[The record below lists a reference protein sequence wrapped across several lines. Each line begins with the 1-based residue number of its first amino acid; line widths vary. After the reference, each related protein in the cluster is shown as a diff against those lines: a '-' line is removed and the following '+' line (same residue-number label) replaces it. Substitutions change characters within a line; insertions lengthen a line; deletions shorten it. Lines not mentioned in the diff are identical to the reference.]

1 MHKDCPFQEGNLMNS
16 ESMEYISIDINR
28 RPIYI
33 IGVVMTVSGSVF
45 MFFLTTSFG
54 AELWEVLLFSI
65 AMPSLLIV
73 GAVLASLI
81 TPLEIGIGTEGIQL
95 VFKLGRR
102 LDIGWKDVISLQP
115 YRAPDFYHLKY
126 HRKGGVIR
134 MCTVSGEAANKIR
147 HVWSNMTGY
156 DLPQ

>member
-1 MHKDCPFQEGNLMNS
+1 MRTNCPFQEGNLINS
-16 ESMEYISIDINR
+16 ENMEYVSIDVNR

-33 IGVVMTVSGSVF
+33 IAVVMTVSGSVF

-65 AMPSLLIV
+65 VLPSLLIV
-73 GAVLASLI
+73 GAILGSLI
-81 TPLEIGIGTEGIQL
+81 SPLEIGIGTEGIQL

-115 YRAPDFYHLKY
+115 YRAPDFYHLRY
-126 HRKGGVIR
+126 HRKGGAIGI
-134 MCTVSGEAANKIR
+134 CTISGEAANKMR

-156 DLPQ
+156 DLV